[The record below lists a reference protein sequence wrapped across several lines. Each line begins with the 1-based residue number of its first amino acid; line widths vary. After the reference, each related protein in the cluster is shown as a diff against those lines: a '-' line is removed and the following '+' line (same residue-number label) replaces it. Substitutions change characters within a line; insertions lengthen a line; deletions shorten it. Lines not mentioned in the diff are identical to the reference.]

1 MSGLGQDFLPNLR
14 YLKPDVVM
22 LCANDGWDV
31 RALKEARSL
40 AASGLSVVIV
50 GRRRYH
56 TDLARFSDEFE
67 IDIVDV
73 AMLNDPV
80 TMRLHME
87 SGVWKRMSLFEKI
100 LTSFLHWWF
109 SMTGLKI
116 KPKFVPPPVSG
127 NVLKKIE
134 RRRNLLAA
142 RAKKRGKRKK
152 LAPRGH
158 SLWRESLAR
167 TYARA
172 TAPLALR
179 LQKNRITFL
188 FMRALALFAKGIIL
202 LLILPFAFI
211 ALPFILIYKGVRW
224 LHAKVRRFIPEPP
237 NLLGRIHRRIL
248 AEITKSGRTMFRY
261 SRFFLY
267 TLEYGETVARLNP
280 KIIHAHDLYTLQAAT
295 RIAKWTG
302 AKVIYDAHELESDRR
317 AGTGKRMKKWIIN
330 QEKKYAP
337 KADGWV
343 TVSHAIGDEM
353 VKECKLKDQPTV
365 VFNSPVIKGM
375 PKAMTG
381 RTVRTDLGLDS
392 SVPLFVFVGKVY
404 EIHKGNQKIAYI
416 IDAIADIEDF
426 HLAIVGPMSDHAREQ
441 IRSLLEENNAKGRV
455 HLVPPIPAEAIVH
468 YIKDADASVYFMWPD
483 TRNIDLT
490 IPNKLFEFSLS
501 GLPLVV
507 SSLYSTR
514 WFCEQFDNAIPVAEN
529 TKEAITAACRQAYA
543 ERDRLRPTSEQ
554 LEIMKRDFSWSA
566 QADKLWAL
574 YRSILLLPD
583 GRLKK

>member
-1 MSGLGQDFLPNLR
+1 MSGLGQEFLPNLR

-73 AMLNDPV
+73 PMLNDSNI
-80 TMRLHME
+80 MRMHME
-87 SGVWKRMSLFEKI
+87 SGVWGRFSLFEKI
-100 LTSFLHWWF
+100 LTSILHWWF

-116 KPKFVPPPVSG
+116 KPKFVPPPVSAS
-127 NVLKKIE
+127 VLKKIE
-134 RRRNLLAA
+134 KRRGLLSA

-152 LAPRGH
+152 LSPRGH
-158 SLWRESLAR
+158 SLWRESLSL
-167 TYARA
+167 TYARS
-172 TAPLALR
+172 TAPLAKKLR
-179 LQKNRITFL
+179 KNRATFL
-188 FMRALALFAKGIIL
+188 FMRLLALFVKLVIL
-202 LLILPFAFI
+202 LLLLPFVLL

-224 LHAKVRRFIPEPP
+224 LHTKFRRFIPAPP

-248 AEITKSGRTMFRY
+248 AEITKSGRTIFRY

-280 KIIHAHDLYTLQAAT
+280 KVIHAHDLYTLQAAT
-295 RIAKWTG
+295 RMAKWTG
-302 AKVIYDAHELESDRR
+302 AKVVYDAHELESDRR
-317 AGTGKRMKKWIIN
+317 AGTGKRMRKWIIN

-365 VFNSPVIKGM
+365 VFNSPVIKEM
-375 PKAMTG
+375 PKAMLG
-381 RTVRTDLGLDS
+381 RTVRTDLKLDS
-392 SVPLFVFVGKVY
+392 LIPLFVFVGKVY

-416 IDAIADIEDF
+416 IDAIANVKGF
-426 HLAIVGPMSDHAREQ
+426 HLAIVGPMSDLAREQ
-441 IRSLLEENNAKGRV
+441 IKTLLEENGVKDRV
-455 HLVPPIPAEAIVH
+455 HLVPSVPAEAIVH

-507 SSLYSTR
+507 SSLHSTR
-514 WFCEQFDNAIPVAEN
+514 WFCEQFDNAIPVEEN
-529 TKEAITAACRQAYA
+529 TIEAISAACIQAYA
-543 ERDRLRPTSEQ
+543 ERERLSPTAEQ
-554 LEIMKRDFSWSA
+554 LEIMRRDYCWSA
-566 QADKLWAL
+566 QAQKLWAL
-574 YRSILLLPD
+574 YTSLLTSPD
-583 GRLKK
+583 RRLNK